1 MQPQPGGHP
10 QRAGLSCIR
19 NRESSF
25 TAVLIRVKK
34 QDWQD
39 NLNRYTNE
47 HTPDATHPKIKNQDR
62 EKRIFRYQE
71 VVILFSAYIIRR
83 KDLLFLPNN
92 QLVARVDL
100 DPPLGLALGG
110 IKRLHRSQ
118 ASKMI
123 RDQLIPV
130 S

>member
-1 MQPQPGGHP
+1 M
-10 QRAGLSCIR
+10 
-19 NRESSF
+19 
-25 TAVLIRVKK
+25 VKP
-34 QDWQD
+34 
-39 NLNRYTNE
+39 NLLTILKTE
-47 HTPDATHPKIKNQDR
+47 IKNQDR
-62 EKRIFRYQE
+62 EKRIFRYKE
-71 VVILFSAYIIRR
+71 IVILFSAYIIRR

-130 S
+130 SAEPELRLITEHRTLTAQVSITRPNPITGLIEEQTNISEAST